1 MKLKGVAEGG
11 VKKKKKKRKLLDKDA
26 VEAGWK
32 TVNKQASE
40 GMQVAKKTKPDDHKT
55 EAEKKY
61 DKVQKERQAKK
72 ILQIAS
78 KSHKQRVEEF
88 NDHLESLSEHY
99 DVPKVSWTK

>member
-1 MKLKGVAEGG
+1 MSDGPYVQYLCLVGENNASRVSCR
-11 VKKKKKKRKLLDKDA
+11 KKKKRKLLDKDA

-61 DKVQKERQAKK
+61 DKVQKER
-72 ILQIAS
+72 
-78 KSHKQRVEEF
+78 
-88 NDHLESLSEHY
+88 
-99 DVPKVSWTK
+99 VSGARM